1 MRWRDKIILFESKAS
16 QARLSCVLYFMRLIL
31 TYNTRCLDIPLFRPC
46 VASPPAV
53 SAKAI
58 LVSLHHCILDFKVK
72 FLIEK
77 ASRVTYRGTLLWGP
91 RLTFLRIWWKHS
103 SIMLRWW
110 RAHLLLK
117 VLKGHTPTFN
127 TLNALYTTLQS
138 IINAKLFQQRISNP
152 YHDHFQRIPCSLLCE
167 SLAKFLFTVAY

>member
-1 MRWRDKIILFESKAS
+1 MIYILTLTQIAHHWFKIWATDGTKYLHWQNLLPQYCTCNHQNSEQHNKPVQKSSNVDVRWRDKIILFESKAS

-77 ASRVTYRGTLLWGP
+77 ASRVTYRGTLL
-91 RLTFLRIWWKHS
+91 
-103 SIMLRWW
+103 
-110 RAHLLLK
+110 
-117 VLKGHTPTFN
+117 
-127 TLNALYTTLQS
+127 
-138 IINAKLFQQRISNP
+138 
-152 YHDHFQRIPCSLLCE
+152 
-167 SLAKFLFTVAY
+167 